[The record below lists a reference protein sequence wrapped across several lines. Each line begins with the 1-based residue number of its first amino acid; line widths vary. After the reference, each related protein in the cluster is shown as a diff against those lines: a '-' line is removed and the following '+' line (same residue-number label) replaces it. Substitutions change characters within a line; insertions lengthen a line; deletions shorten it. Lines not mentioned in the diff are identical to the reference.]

1 MLQIFTSISFSHAIK
16 GSMET
21 PYLHT
26 EWWCCGIKNNAGLD
40 CLLSFGFLFFFSLS
54 PWIFKCK
61 CDLIKD
67 SGCLY
72 HVVAWSRERWG
83 WRVDNSNQ
91 TTHTLPS
98 LTCNTT
104 LNSSALIEKRATVL
118 THSIICIILKSW
130 KCHCCFMIIVGKWL
144 AIAFI
149 HSRKKKYFTISS
161 LILIRINKMK
171 NKITSEDKHYV

>member
-1 MLQIFTSISFSHAIK
+1 MQILISCIFFLLYKEVWRLSTYTLNDGA
-16 GSMET
+16 MEQKT
-21 PYLHT
+21 RQICP
-26 EWWCCGIKNNAGLD
+26 
-40 CLLSFGFLFFFSLS
+40 LSFGCFYFFSPS
-54 PWIFKCK
+54 PWICKCK

-72 HVVAWSRERWG
+72 RADAWSRKRCW

-144 AIAFI
+144 AIAFM
-149 HSRKKKYFTISS
+149 HSRKKKKKKVFYYS
-161 LILIRINKMK
+161 LFNINK
-171 NKITSEDKHYV
+171 N

>member
-1 MLQIFTSISFSHAIK
+1 M
-16 GSMET
+16 
-21 PYLHT
+21 YT
-26 EWWCCGIKNNAGLD
+26 EWWCCRIKNSTGLD
-40 CLLSFGFLFFFSLS
+40 CPLSFVYIFLSPS
-54 PWIFKCK
+54 PWIYKCK
-61 CDLIKD
+61 YDLIKD

-72 HVVAWSRERWG
+72 HIVAWSRERWG

-130 KCHCCFMIIVGKWL
+130 KCHCCFIIIVGKWL

-149 HSRKKKYFTISS
+149 HSRGKKKKKHFTILS
-161 LILIRINKMK
+161 LILIRINKKK
-171 NKITSEDKHYV
+171 NKITLEGKHV

>member
-1 MLQIFTSISFSHAIK
+1 MQIVIS
-16 GSMET
+16 
-21 PYLHT
+21 
-26 EWWCCGIKNNAGLD
+26 
-40 CLLSFGFLFFFSLS
+40 SFFFFSYSKNCGDSLPVHWMMVLWNKKQCRSGLPTFLWVLLFFSPS
-54 PWIFKCK
+54 PWICKCK

-72 HVVAWSRERWG
+72 HVDAWCRERCW

-98 LTCNTT
+98 LTCNAA

-149 HSRKKKYFTISS
+149 HSRKKKKVFYYS
-161 LILIRINKMK
+161 LFNINK
-171 NKITSEDKHYV
+171 D

>member
-1 MLQIFTSISFSHAIK
+1 MQIFTSYFFFFSCKRSVEIA
-16 GSMET
+16 
-21 PYLHT
+21 YLCT
-26 EWWCCGIKNNAGLD
+26 EWWCYGRKNKADLD
-40 CLLSFGFLFFFSLS
+40 CPLSYGCFFFFSPS
-54 PWIFKCK
+54 SWICKYK

-72 HVVAWSRERWG
+72 CVDAWSWERHW

-144 AIAFI
+144 AIAFM
-149 HSRKKKYFTISS
+149 HSRKKKKESILLFS
-161 LILIRINKMK
+161 L
-171 NKITSEDKHYV
+171 